1 MGERGMTF
9 PASSGKTGHE
19 RPVIAAVAAWATG
32 GTEVEGPNWG
42 LGAEKSWAV
51 APRPGRFMR
60 LEDHAFPLPAS
71 NIIACACN

>member
-1 MGERGMTF
+1 MGDCGMTVA
-9 PASSGKTGHE
+9 ASFGKMGHE
-19 RPVIAAVAAWATG
+19 KPFIAAVAAWATG

-42 LGAEKSWAV
+42 LGAENSWAV
-51 APRPGRFMR
+51 APRPGRFMW